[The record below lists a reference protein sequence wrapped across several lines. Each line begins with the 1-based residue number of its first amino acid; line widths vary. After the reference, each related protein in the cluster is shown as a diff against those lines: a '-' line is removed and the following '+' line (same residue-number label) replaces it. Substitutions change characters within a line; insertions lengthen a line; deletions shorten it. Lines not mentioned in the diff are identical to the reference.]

1 MAKLKS
7 HKLKLATT
15 LLLTFSMKGIL
26 VGLYLNIL
34 NFFSLAKVKD
44 LATLTING
52 RGTKALILTDT
63 MTNDLN
69 TFFNASSIAARVTEL
84 S

>member
-1 MAKLKS
+1 
-7 HKLKLATT
+7 
-15 LLLTFSMKGIL
+15 L
-26 VGLYLNIL
+26 VSLYLNIL

-52 RGTKALILTDT
+52 RGTKVLILTDT

-69 TFFNASSIAARVTEL
+69 TFLNASSIAARYRTLIEEVERDLTQIK
-84 S
+84 